1 MINRRSQRGVFIAL
15 TPALLT
21 LIVILLTLVLDGARL
36 MSIRSDMDS
45 QVNAAATAAAD
56 AAQSCGGANGDI
68 AEMQARGLSA
78 ARAVGF
84 DGDESDLDVAAGL
97 LAPDP
102 QNTGLLRFSQKD
114 PVDEIG
120 QTNAALVTYTRT
132 EPLSRLLPE
141 RLFSP
146 VELSAEAAARKEV
159 VAILSATGS
168 TASIE
173 DGILGQLIEE
183 LTGVSEVDA
192 TNLESLES
200 TVVSVGD
207 LLDELGVS
215 DLTALADEPLL
226 DVLEAVTTVVGEAG
240 SPAGS
245 VIDDLTSATGLNGL
259 DAGAVFDVV
268 SGISVS
274 EDSSFPLYDFVNS
287 VVLNSVR
294 AANQSG
300 AGLLQLEL
308 EDTEDLFDAS
318 GLDLL
323 GDVEITLDLM
333 VDEPPRIV
341 FGPARQDEAGD
352 WLTNVRAA
360 DISLQANIDVGLA
373 TGELTSLVDTLSAGL
388 VGVSVLDD
396 IRIPLAVQAGGGEAD
411 LIAADCARGDNNTVN
426 LDFDTQG
433 SVVAIET
440 GTIDTSTGTVVPD
453 SLNATIL
460 RLDAPLLPAV
470 ETCVRG
476 DLDVSL
482 PHQSGVQALQYYSLY
497 CPDGD
502 CDEEILTDSSTG
514 SLGGLSV
521 NLSNLSLQCESGGA
535 ISGVLNTVLTG
546 LSAPVNDLVEGVT
559 GVVLD
564 SAVSPL
570 LTSLG
575 ADLGGASVKVIGASQ
590 QRTQLIENVEQ

>member
-1 MINRRSQRGVFIAL
+1 
-15 TPALLT
+15 
-21 LIVILLTLVLDGARL
+21 
-36 MSIRSDMDS
+36 
-45 QVNAAATAAAD
+45 
-56 AAQSCGGANGDI
+56 
-68 AEMQARGLSA
+68 MQARGLSA

-97 LAPDP
+97 LAPD
-102 QNTGLLRFSQKD
+102 QENTDSLRFSQKAD
-114 PVDEIG
+114 IL

-141 RLFSP
+141 SLFSP
-146 VELSAEAAARKEV
+146 VELSVDAAARKEV

-287 VVLNSVR
+287 IVLNSVR

-440 GTIDTSTGTVVPD
+440 GTIDTSTGAVVPD

-476 DLDVSL
+476 DLSVSL
-482 PHQSGVQALQYYSLY
+482 PHQSGVQEALQYYSLH

-502 CDEEILTDSSTG
+502 CDEETLTDSSTG

-535 ISGVLNTVLTG
+535 ISGVLNTVLSG
-546 LSAPVNDLVEGVT
+546 LSAPVTDLVEGVT
-559 GVVLD
+559 GVVLE

-590 QRTQLIENVEQ
+590 QSTQLIENVEQ

>member
-15 TPALLT
+15 TPVLLT
-21 LIVILLTLVLDGARL
+21 LIVILLTLVIDSARL
-36 MSIRSDMDS
+36 LSIRSDMQS

-56 AAQSCGGANGDI
+56 AAQSCGGESGDLS
-68 AEMQARGLSA
+68 EMQARGLSA

-97 LAPDP
+97 LAPD
-102 QNTGLLRFSQKD
+102 QENTDSLRFSQKAD
-114 PVDEIG
+114 IL

-141 RLFSP
+141 SLFSP
-146 VELSAEAAARKEV
+146 VELSVDAAARKEV

-287 VVLNSVR
+287 IVLNSVR

-440 GTIDTSTGTVVPD
+440 GTIDTSTGAVVPD

-476 DLDVSL
+476 DLSVSL
-482 PHQSGVQALQYYSLY
+482 PHQSGVQEALQYYSLH

-502 CDEEILTDSSTG
+502 CDEETLTDSSTG

-535 ISGVLNTVLTG
+535 ISGVLNTVLSG
-546 LSAPVNDLVEGVT
+546 LSAPVTDLVEGVT
-559 GVVLD
+559 GVVLE

-590 QRTQLIENVEQ
+590 QSTQLIENVEQ